1 MKDSYIEK
9 LESLLIG
16 VENFRFDDADVADVG
31 EWKELTTNILK
42 GAIAREKANQEAD
55 KLANSIW
62 SKLEG
67 HYNPSYAEVEENENE
82 KDVEVVEFPEGTT
95 DKEIQQEFENFVWE
109 KIGDDFYWNKTKL
122 ETRKEE
128 NNE

>member
-1 MKDSYIEK
+1 MSTSHHFQLTPNYAK
-9 LESLLIG
+9 LN
-16 VENFRFDDADVADVG
+16 V
-31 EWKELTTNILK
+31 K
-42 GAIAREKANQEAD
+42 QER
-55 KLANSIW
+55 KKTMSI
-62 SKLEG
+62 KVHFNH
-67 HYNPSYAEVEENENE
+67 HYGYGENE